1 MRGEA
6 MLRFFLATA
15 IAAVFLTTSALA
27 IGLTEDDF
35 EYLSTHGIERASPL
49 IQALSPKENAR
60 LHAIIND
67 VRTKDDPSA
76 RIMALE
82 SALNEFREHQRW
94 EIMNPGRLWDEP
106 KRELFKR

>member
-1 MRGEA
+1 
-6 MLRFFLATA
+6 MLRFFLGTA

-35 EYLSTHGIERASPL
+35 EYLSAHGIERVSPL
-49 IQALSPKENAR
+49 FKALSPKENQR

-67 VRTKDDPSA
+67 VRTKDDSIA

-82 SALNEFREHQRW
+82 TALNEYREHQRW
-94 EIMNPGRLWDEP
+94 EKMNPGQLWDIP

>member
-1 MRGEA
+1 MRGHVEIFP
-6 MLRFFLATA
+6 RDSHCC
-15 IAAVFLTTSALA
+15 IFLTTSALA

-35 EYLSTHGIERASPL
+35 EYLSTLGIERASPL
-49 IQALSPKENAR
+49 IQALSPKETAR

-67 VRTKDDPSA
+67 VRTKDDPIA

-82 SALNEFREHQRW
+82 TALNEYREHQRC
-94 EIMNPGRLWDEP
+94 ERMTPGQLWDVP